1 MQRTDLDEVAES
13 AGAGGWMIIWMD
25 GWMILHGSHAVDGP
39 GCGSQ
44 WREEITV
51 YKGQTHPT

>member
-25 GWMILHGSHAVDGP
+25 GWMDDTTWVPCS
-39 GCGSQ
+39 
-44 WREEITV
+44 
-51 YKGQTHPT
+51 